1 VDISFGPEILGDFAS
16 CSEREWLETNGIGGF
31 ASSTLAGAHTR
42 RYHGLL
48 VAALTPPVSRTVMVS
63 NIDETVR
70 CEDHVYELGC
80 NQYMGEVYPRGY
92 RHLVSFHLAP
102 CPTWVFQ
109 CGQVE
114 LKKSVLM
121 PLGETTTI
129 VTYEL
134 LNAPAPVTLKL
145 GVLVA
150 CRDHG
155 VLARETPGARLG
167 AEDADGRLTIQ
178 PYESVP
184 PVHVAYPAGARWVP
198 KPRWVRNVEHH
209 WELARGLD
217 FQEDLIK
224 PGSLEISLVPGARIS
239 IVLSMKAR
247 RASDADELIER
258 ELARRVSLT
267 TASGD
272 YLVSWLRRAADQ
284 FMVRRA
290 DGGESMIAGYHWF
303 CDWGRDT
310 MIALPGLA
318 LVLGR
323 HTMAREV
330 LETFSR
336 YEKDGLL
343 PNRFPDQGQAP
354 VYNTVDA
361 ALWYA
366 YTAEKYLKTTGDTLF
381 ARHVLY
387 PTLQR
392 IIDGY
397 RKGTHFNIRMDEDGL
412 ITQGQKGYALTWMDA
427 KMGDWV
433 VTPRTGK
440 PVEVNALWYN
450 ALGFAADLADSLGT
464 GDGEPYRALA
474 ARVRESF
481 SAFWNSEGGYLHDL
495 LTPDGPDPAVR
506 PNQVFALSLPRT
518 LLGPGRA
525 RSVLAVVERELLT
538 PLGLRSL
545 SPTHPGFMA
554 RYEGDLARRDGA
566 YHQGAVW
573 SYLIGHYL
581 TAFFNV
587 HGRTPETQARVRRM
601 LKPFRDHLLD
611 AGLGSIS
618 EIFDGDSP
626 HRPAGCISQAWS
638 VGELLRVIFE
648 ELGGVADPDPD
659 AR

>member
-1 VDISFGPEILGDFAS
+1 MNISFGPDILGDFAT

-48 VAALTPPVSRTVMVS
+48 VASLQPPVSRIVMIS
-63 NIDETVR
+63 KLDETLT
-70 CEDHVYELGC
+70 CDDHVYALAC
-80 NQYMGEVYPRGY
+80 NQYMGDVAPRGY

-102 CPTWVFQ
+102 CPTWVFC

-114 LKKSVLM
+114 IKKSVVM
-121 PLGETTTI
+121 PHGENTTI

-134 LNAPAPVTLKL
+134 VSAPAPVKL
-145 GVLVA
+145 ALAPLLA

-155 VLARETPGARLG
+155 VLVRETPGTRLE
-167 AEDADGRLTIQ
+167 ADAADGLLALR
-178 PYESVP
+178 PYATVP
-184 PVHVAYPAGARWVP
+184 AVYIAYPQGATWTP
-198 KPRWVRNVEHH
+198 KPRWVRNIEYH

-217 FQEDLIK
+217 FQEDLMST
-224 PGSLEISLVPGARIS
+224 GALELTLRPGARAS
-239 IVLSMKAR
+239 VVLSMRPR
-247 RASDADELIER
+247 RESDAAGLVER
-258 ELARRVSLT
+258 ELARREQLT
-267 TASGD
+267 RACDD
-272 YLVSWLRRAADQ
+272 YLVYWLRRSADQ
-284 FMVRRA
+284 FMVERA
-290 DGGESMIAGYHWF
+290 DGGESVIAGYHWF

-310 MIALPGLA
+310 MISLPGLA

-323 HTMAREV
+323 HRMARDV

-366 YTAEKYLKTTGDTLF
+366 YAAERYLKATGDHAF
-381 ARHVLY
+381 ARDVLH
-387 PTLQR
+387 PTLAR
-392 IIDGY
+392 IIAGY
-397 RKGTHFNIRMDEDGL
+397 EKGTHFNIKMDADGL
-412 ITQGQKGYALTWMDA
+412 IAQGHVGYALTWMDA

-433 VTPRTGK
+433 VTPRHGK
-440 PVEVNALWYN
+440 PVEVNALWHN
-450 ALGFAADLADSLGT
+450 ALGFAAELADSVGT
-464 GDGEPYRALA
+464 GDAGHYRELA
-474 ARVRESF
+474 GRVRTSF
-481 SAFWNSEGGYLHDL
+481 AKFWNADRGCLHDL
-495 LTPDGPDPAVR
+495 LTPDGPDPAIR
-506 PNQVFALSLPRT
+506 PNQVFALALPRP
-518 LLGPGRA
+518 LLEPEQARA
-525 RSVLAVVERELLT
+525 LLAVVDRELLT

-545 SPTHPGFMA
+545 SPRHPGFMA

-573 SYLIGHYL
+573 SYLIGPYMTAYL
-581 TAFFNV
+581 NV
-587 HGRTPETQARVRRM
+587 HGRTPETKDRVRRM

-618 EIFDGDSP
+618 EIFDGDAP

-638 VGELLRVIFE
+638 VAELLRIIFE
-648 ELGGVADPDPD
+648 ELDGTGC
-659 AR
+659 